1 MPAAFSF
8 LHSCDAQ
15 GLLVER
21 AIEVRRLCLPVMAK
35 TKVTFRP
42 VRKSEDD
49 WTIVAEYPGAEGRRS
64 QDFRAKR
71 DNRAINFAAC
81 IASFVRV
88 PSR

>member
-42 VRKSEDD
+42 VRKSEHD
-49 WTIVAEYPGAEGRRS
+49 WTIVAEYPALNGGVLKISVQSVTTGWRR
-64 QDFRAKR
+64 
-71 DNRAINFAAC
+71 
-81 IASFVRV
+81 
-88 PSR
+88 P